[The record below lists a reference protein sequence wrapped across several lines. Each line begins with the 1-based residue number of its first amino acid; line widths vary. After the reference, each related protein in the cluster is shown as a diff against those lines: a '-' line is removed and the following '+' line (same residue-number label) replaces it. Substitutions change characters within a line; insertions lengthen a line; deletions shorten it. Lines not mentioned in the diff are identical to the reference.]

1 MGVVG
6 ATLAGEAR
14 ISQSIASRVAVREA
28 RLEQT
33 AVAGMA
39 AVDVTLERATAVGI
53 LIAGRVNGS
62 VRPVLDWRGA
72 LAFGAAF
79 GLVVG
84 LLRRR

>member
-1 MGVVG
+1 
-6 ATLAGEAR
+6 
-14 ISQSIASRVAVREA
+14 
-28 RLEQT
+28 
-33 AVAGMA
+33 MA

-62 VRPVLDWRGA
+62 VRPLLDWRSA

-84 LLRRR
+84 LLRRS